1 MKKKKITMK
10 QLTVDYATKEKQQHD
25 NTVASM
31 SKVHRS
37 RKRKVKGEQKRIM
50 KEYYENYF

>member
-1 MKKKKITMK
+1 MK